1 MKINLKKILQK
12 CIAQNVEFVLIHKG
26 FINNC
31 KLTDIEYSYL
41 QLLAEELKSDAIVIT
56 FDDIAL
62 TPYIT
67 SYNGGVV
74 LAGIK
79 FNKIEKWN

>member
-1 MKINLKKILQK
+1 MKQDLKKILQK
-12 CIAQNVEFVLIHKG
+12 CIAQNVEFVLTHKG

-41 QLLAEELKSDAIVIT
+41 QLLAEELKSDAIVII
-56 FDDIAL
+56 FDDIAF

-67 SYNGGVV
+67 SYNGSHV

-79 FNKIEKWN
+79 FNKVEEW

>member
-1 MKINLKKILQK
+1 MKQDLKKILQK
-12 CIAQNVEFVLIHKG
+12 CIAQNVEFVLTHKG

-41 QLLAEELKSDAIVIT
+41 QLLAEELKSDAIVII

-67 SYNGGVV
+67 SYNGSHV

-79 FNKIEKWN
+79 FNKVEEW

>member
-1 MKINLKKILQK
+1 MKSNLKKLLKK
-12 CIAQNVEFVLIHKG
+12 CLKQNVEYVLTHRGFV
-26 FINNC
+26 NNC
-31 KLTDIEYSYL
+31 NLTDIEYSYL
-41 QLLAEELKSDAIVIT
+41 QLLAKELESDAIVII
-56 FDDIAL
+56 FDDTAL

-67 SYNGGVV
+67 SYNGGYE